1 LDETIH
7 GCIFGHFPGGYKVQA
22 DFFFYTQFI
31 FFFNIFIRKT
41 AEFFGWKP
49 AWILKLSTQN
59 LSGNFRVQSNERN

>member
-41 AEFFGWKP
+41 AELFGWKS
-49 AWILKLSTQN
+49 AWILKLST
-59 LSGNFRVQSNERN
+59 